1 MKRRAF
7 LGSAVALAALGA
19 GCTALSEDSR
29 AGVVL
34 THVELGN
41 GDDEPHA
48 FDIVVRHDGEVVHW
62 STHELGVGEDSDEA
76 VEIDGPDERG
86 HVEVDVRVDGQWA
99 STDLDTDEYDGEEVI
114 AIVTYGVAAEG
125 ALRISRQISDR

>member
-1 MKRRAF
+1 MKRRAL
-7 LGSAVALAALGA
+7 LGSAVALTALGG
-19 GCTALSEDSR
+19 GCTVLSEDSR

-41 GDDEPHA
+41 ADDEA
-48 FDIVVRHDGEVVHW
+48 RTFDVVVRHDGEIVHW
-62 STHELGVGEDSDEA
+62 STHELGVSEDSDEV

-99 STDLDTDEYDGEEVI
+99 STDFDTDEYDGEEVI
-114 AIVTYGVAAEG
+114 AIVTYGMAEED